1 MRIRRNYN
9 EPFFR
14 TRRQRSG
21 VVRVLFV
28 LVLLIVGGA
37 VLVLLQPDLVR
48 ETALDLF
55 GPEMTATPLPAEF
68 ATQANQLFWEGEL
81 EQAVTV
87 WQRVIEMRPDSV
99 DYLYEYAML
108 LIDLDSGRNN
118 NAELALEL
126 AEQVIQIDAN
136 DPRGY
141 ALRARALAWMGN
153 AAAAIPVALA
163 GIDIAPRFG
172 PLYEAI
178 SRAYIGDGQLRAGQE
193 AGLLAIEYAPG
204 DVRAYWA
211 YASSLAFSGARDEAI
226 AEYERALEVHP
237 GFLPPYFELA
247 ALYLADN
254 RDQEAINTYD
264 RILGLQPR
272 NARALL
278 RQCEA
283 YRKIGQFERAL
294 GLCQDAVSADPTFA
308 AAQYRLGQILYTRR
322 EFSVARD
329 VFDACLQLEPANL
342 QCTYMLGL
350 AYYYLAQAEYQTVCA
365 PQRLA
370 ALECQA
376 VSICQQGHDL
386 MQAAF
391 VMAQAREG
399 TQGDMD
405 IIIEGLGAVAVDP
418 ACGGITG
425 LILPEVTPEVTAQPD
440 GA

>member
-21 VVRVLFV
+21 AVRVLFM
-28 LVLLIVGGA
+28 LALLIAAGA
-37 VLVLLQPDLVR
+37 VLLNSQPDLVR

-55 GPEMTATPLPAEF
+55 GPEMTATPLPAEL

-81 EQAVTV
+81 EQALTV
-87 WQRVIEMRPDSV
+87 WQRVVAMRPDSL
-99 DYLYEYAML
+99 DYAYEYAML
-108 LIDLDSGRNN
+108 LIDLDNGRNG
-118 NAELALEL
+118 NAEQALDLAQ
-126 AEQVIQIDAN
+126 QVILMDAN

-141 ALRARALAWMGN
+141 ALRARALVWTGSAS
-153 AAAAIPVALA
+153 AAIPVALA

-204 DVRAYWA
+204 DVRSYWA

-226 AEYERALEVHP
+226 IEYERALEVHP
-237 GFLPPYFELA
+237 GFVPPYFELA

-264 RILGLQPR
+264 RVLGLQPR

-294 GLCQDAVSADPTFA
+294 GLCQDAVSSDPTYA
-308 AAQYRLGQILYTRR
+308 AAQYRLGQILYSRR
-322 EFSVARD
+322 DFIPARD
-329 VFDACLQLEPANL
+329 VFETCLQIEPTNL

-365 PQRLA
+365 PQRLSS
-370 ALECQA
+370 LQCQS
-376 VSICQQGHDL
+376 VPICQQGHDL
-386 MQAAF
+386 MQSAL

-399 TQGDMD
+399 TQGDID

-425 LILPEVTPEVTAQPD
+425 LILPETTPESTAQPD